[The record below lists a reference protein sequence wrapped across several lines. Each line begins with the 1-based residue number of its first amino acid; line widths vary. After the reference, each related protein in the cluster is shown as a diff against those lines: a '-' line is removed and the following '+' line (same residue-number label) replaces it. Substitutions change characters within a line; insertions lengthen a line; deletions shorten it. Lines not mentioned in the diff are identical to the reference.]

1 MIHLYFSFDEHDSAL
16 HSSLVNFTL
25 YIILF
30 SIPWLKSVIALKHC
44 FISKDFLLKMCF
56 NSFKKKNIYT
66 SKYNQ
71 YPVTWKSPFFILNF
85 TLLWIRIWF
94 SARKRFSFNSKF
106 ATLFCTIPLFSFF
119 YKILTNK
126 KSNKTNVLSFC
137 LTISMLTGLPFL
149 TATSHVIN
157 FRPSGKSQSLV
168 QKELYER

>member
-16 HSSLVNFTL
+16 HSSLVNYTL

-56 NSFKKKNIYT
+56 NSFKKKQHLLQNIT
-66 SKYNQ
+66 S
-71 YPVTWKSPFFILNF
+71 
-85 TLLWIRIWF
+85 TLLHEK
-94 SARKRFSFNSKF
+94 ARF
-106 ATLFCTIPLFSFF
+106 LFLTSPYFELEYGFLPESDFHSIQNLLLYFVIPLFSFF

-126 KSNKTNVLSFC
+126 KSNKTNVLLFC